1 LGQLRQWLQGGN
13 MAQIDGSLSLV
24 VAALLAAIIGFV
36 NQYGGTCTVAAVS
49 DAVKRKPGR
58 LIALA
63 EAGLWAFAIGLVL
76 KLAGWTLPP
85 IADVPVTAYTIAGGV
100 LLGLGAWLNKAC
112 LFGTLTQLG
121 RRNPNYLFTL
131 MGLYAGFLAHAG
143 LFAVP
148 LPTRPCQPG
157 SGVMFIAA
165 LLFVASLLSH
175 AWRFVG
181 TNRHRARPVMQF
193 GNREALVIHA
203 MAFTLMA
210 SIAGAWTYGELMSR
224 YVHGAGRPDWMHFLL
239 AVSLL
244 IGALLGGARTAQ
256 SETIKPGKA
265 MLCFVGGVMM
275 AAGSALVPGGNDLL
289 ILYGAPLLQWH
300 AIAAIAVMLVTMA
313 ICILSESVNDA
324 SLTAPSP

>member
-1 LGQLRQWLQGGN
+1 MPSRHLRKRLQGSN
-13 MAQIDGSLSLV
+13 KVQIDGPLTLAM
-24 VAALLAAIIGFV
+24 AAMLAAIIGFV
-36 NQYGGTCTVAAVS
+36 NQHGGTCTVAAVS
-49 DAVKRKPGR
+49 DAVKRKPER

-85 IADVPVTAYTIAGGV
+85 VVDLPVTAYTIFGGV

-148 LPTRPCQPG
+148 LPATRPYQPG
-157 SGVMFIAA
+157 TAVLLMAC
-165 LLFVASLLSH
+165 LLFVASLLGH
-175 AWRFVG
+175 AWRFIQTKRNGSRLAV
-181 TNRHRARPVMQF
+181 PF

-203 MAFTLMA
+203 LAFTLMA

-224 YVHGAGRPDWMHFLL
+224 YVHGSGRPDWMHLL
-239 AVSLL
+239 LVVALF
-244 IGALLGGARTAQ
+244 IGALLGGRRTAQ
-256 SETIKPGKA
+256 SETIMIGKA
-265 MLCFVGGVMM
+265 TLCFIGGAMM
-275 AAGSALVPGGNDLL
+275 ASGSALVPGGNDLL

-300 AIAAIAVMLVTMA
+300 AIAAIAAMLVTMA
-313 ICILSESVNDA
+313 ICILCESLIDA
-324 SLTAPSP
+324 